1 MLDQFQKQT
10 GITVNLVTAK
20 SDALIKRLEAEGES
34 SPADIFITVDAGRLE
49 RAKKMGLLQDIDTS
63 KLKISS
69 NYIDKDNKWVG
80 LSKRIRTIVY
90 SKRV

>member
-1 MLDQFQKQT
+1 
-10 GITVNLVTAK
+10 
-20 SDALIKRLEAEGES
+20 
-34 SPADIFITVDAGRLE
+34 
-49 RAKKMGLLQDIDTS
+49 MGLLQDIDTS

-90 SKRV
+90 SKECKRKSF